1 MKDLSLFDLISEDKK
16 IKKANNYY
24 YHELSKILEINDD
37 SKILLKYY
45 EGLSLAQRQIC
56 ELNSYIYYIKSFNKI
71 SNDRKKQLQNY
82 NKIIK
87 EKKKLYNQII
97 EQIKKVLFYNNKLY
111 TKFLEIINYGNEIQ
125 KYYIYIASHKE
136 LIINILYNKFKNN

>member
-82 NKIIK
+82 NKIIR
-87 EKKKLYNQII
+87 EKKKLYNQIV
-97 EQIKKVLFYNNKLY
+97 EQIKRVLLNNNKLY